1 MEIIQTIALLCQ
13 LNGAGADSAS
23 LIDYTQKKQMECQKY
38 YIKCLDGG
46 FLGDYK
52 NLAKCISQKK

>member
-13 LNGAGADSAS
+13 LNGAGSNSSS
-23 LIDYTQKKQMECQKY
+23 LIQFTEERQLKCQQY
-38 YIKCLDGG
+38 YVKCLDGG

>member
-13 LNGAGADSAS
+13 LNIGADTISIVEFA
-23 LIDYTQKKQMECQKY
+23 QKKQLDCQKY

-52 NLAKCISQKK
+52 NLSKCISQKK